1 MNANPELP
9 HLSRRLLFGYFQNS
23 VPEQQALQIE
33 EHLADC
39 HDCTSLARQVRGFV
53 DFWKQC
59 SPPVPELSPPL
70 APLAH
75 STLLT
80 AISEGVRA
88 AWHRL
93 NFGLPRTTFDL
104 QNETQVE
111 GPLVLGVAIVAVVI
125 ALPLLLS
132 TINDRRQPPPRAAA
146 VLTFE
151 NAHSPS
157 ANPTRLTE
165 PARVIDTLP
174 PESKVLGSLFA
185 DSPTTEAKPT
195 ESAEAAPET
204 PPQPRMHQLRDDLD
218 ELSSRLREV
227 RQKVAVALRDEAIMD
242 ERWNLLQR
250 QQASLEQSLCSSV
263 VSVPLAE
270 SESPR
275 PQSRRWPRN
284 TGLGDPVVKGAE
296 LLLSE

>member
-1 MNANPELP
+1 MNANLELP
-9 HLSRRLLFGYFQNS
+9 HVSRRLLFSYFQNS

-59 SPPVPELSPPL
+59 SPPVPDLSPPL
-70 APLAH
+70 APLAR

-80 AISEGVRA
+80 AISERLRA

-93 NFGLPRTTFDL
+93 NFGLPRTAFDL

-132 TINDRRQPPPRAAA
+132 TFNERRQPAPHAAA
-146 VLTFE
+146 ALTLDR
-151 NAHSPS
+151 ADSPS
-157 ANPTRLTE
+157 ANPTRFTKSAQVLE
-165 PARVIDTLP
+165 KLSPD
-174 PESKVLGSLFA
+174 SKALRDLFA
-185 DSPTTEAKPT
+185 NSSTTDAKPT
-195 ESAEAAPET
+195 ESAEAAPEA
-204 PPQPRMHQLRDDLD
+204 PPQPRMHQLREDLD
-218 ELSSRLREV
+218 ELGSRVREV
-227 RQKVAVALRDEAIMD
+227 GQKVAVALRDEAIMD

-250 QQASLEQSLCSSV
+250 QQASLEQSLCAPAS
-263 VSVPLAE
+263 SVPLANGE
-270 SESPR
+270 WSR

-284 TGLGDPVVKGAE
+284 VGLGDPVVKGAE